1 VGAVLLYYVLFR
13 FLGDLPDY
21 ASNAANAVGL
31 GVLNQQH
38 GDWSGL
44 HDEVQRLNFLIY
56 GIILVSVMLLR
67 PQGLIP
73 SRIRRAELK
82 EGVTADSM
90 GGVGEVAGT

>member
-1 VGAVLLYYVLFR
+1 
-13 FLGDLPDY
+13 
-21 ASNAANAVGL
+21 
-31 GVLNQQH
+31 
-38 GDWSGL
+38 
-44 HDEVQRLNFLIY
+44 
-56 GIILVSVMLLR
+56 MLLR